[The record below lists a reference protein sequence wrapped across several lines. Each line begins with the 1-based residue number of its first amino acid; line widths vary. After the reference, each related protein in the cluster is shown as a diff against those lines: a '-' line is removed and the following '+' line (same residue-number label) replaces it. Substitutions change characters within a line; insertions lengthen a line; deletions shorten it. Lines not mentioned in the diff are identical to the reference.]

1 MQFSVEIIDNINK
14 MLIVLDND
22 DELYVFPLSKAEL
35 IFENINENIDV
46 ISFDL
51 QNSSKAKETI
61 FALIS
66 VLQYTFYNKYNKV
79 IIFEIKNLPNHLS
92 HLKKLLLNS
101 KMFYTE
107 K

>member
-51 QNSSKAKETI
+51 QSGHLLYS
-61 FALIS
+61 LS
-66 VLQYTFYNKYNKV
+66 G
-79 IIFEIKNLPNHLS
+79 LS
-92 HLKKLLLNS
+92 HKKPHFSHL
-101 KMFYTE
+101 
-107 K
+107 